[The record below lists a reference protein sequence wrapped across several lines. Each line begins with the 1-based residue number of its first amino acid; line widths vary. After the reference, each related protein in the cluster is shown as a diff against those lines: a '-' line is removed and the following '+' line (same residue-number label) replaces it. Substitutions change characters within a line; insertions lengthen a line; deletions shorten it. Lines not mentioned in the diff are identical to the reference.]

1 MNANDSALKDDLGYG
16 SVSVV
21 TILLSRLGAKHY
33 VSYYISVTL
42 DVSIA
47 SIQNAFG
54 NLKELGIKAGYTIF
68 LAENVCNEPRLWYKI
83 GLNEENFNTI
93 VKHFKCVVQCTI
105 KINLSSCKTH
115 VYSLIF
121 LGIM

>member
-1 MNANDSALKDDLGYG
+1 MGFGA
-16 SVSVV
+16 VSVV

-33 VSYYISVTL
+33 ASFYISVTL

-68 LAENVCNEPRLWYKI
+68 IAENVYNEPRLWYKI
-83 GLNEENFNTI
+83 GLNEKNFNTI
-93 VKHFKCVVQCTI
+93 VKHFKCVVQYTI

>member
-1 MNANDSALKDDLGYG
+1 MGFGA
-16 SVSVV
+16 VSVV

-33 VSYYISVTL
+33 VSYYISITL

-54 NLKELGIKAGYTIF
+54 KLKELGIKAGYTIF

-105 KINLSSCKTH
+105 KINLSS
-115 VYSLIF
+115 
-121 LGIM
+121 